1 MSHNLEEKKFSLP
14 IEEKDSAHN
23 YLTRSDYWGTGAYDR
38 AWKKVSDRAYRYALY
53 HPVNDAWFTYTL
65 DSNIHNTLGL
75 ALRIFPI
82 DISRGWVSSCT
93 SFRNLHWNGLLN
105 KYNNALVRILLSYAI
120 AWHHDSIQ
128 DMFENG
134 FSAESMCLV
143 IKEALTLLFDAQV
156 PDASTPTEILETLR
170 HNDRDDIH
178 CGGAHACFSIAGND
192 SNVCWKPRTVYD
204 DYLCHFFRTALYHA
218 LAFLKYYMPHQRYR
232 ISENLAMEEAK
243 VGDLHYNKVVLSFA
257 IEDHSEEHENSSD
270 SEEDE
275 PDPEAKREYTV
286 PSTVNNNADTVMT
299 SSDEQLETFVQNV
312 MPTLTPAQ
320 LDYLAINVMSR
331 VNLFRERAARRE
343 LRERAAATERA
354 EAEVRARR
362 SSARKRRVADITPRP
377 FFSIRSFSSSE
388 GEEGDEEKEEGE

>member
-1 MSHNLEEKKFSLP
+1 
-14 IEEKDSAHN
+14 
-23 YLTRSDYWGTGAYDR
+23 
-38 AWKKVSDRAYRYALY
+38 
-53 HPVNDAWFTYTL
+53 
-65 DSNIHNTLGL
+65 
-75 ALRIFPI
+75 
-82 DISRGWVSSCT
+82 
-93 SFRNLHWNGLLN
+93 
-105 KYNNALVRILLSYAI
+105 
-120 AWHHDSIQ
+120 
-128 DMFENG
+128 MFENG

-156 PDASTPTEILETLR
+156 PDASTPAEILATLR

-232 ISENLAMEEAK
+232 ISENLVMEEAK

-257 IEDHSEEHENSSD
+257 IEDHSEDHENSSD

-354 EAEVRARR
+354 EMRARR
-362 SSARKRRVADITPRP
+362 RSPRKRRVADISTKP
-377 FFSIRSFSSSE
+377 FKFSTSMSFSSSSSSE
-388 GEEGDEEKEEGE
+388 GEEGDEDEEEGE